1 MAVKYRNLGD
11 REVICKGDQ
20 FLMYNNKWCE
30 AMSLGN
36 TPCDVGIRYRRPIDG
51 KPRKTV
57 RSAVQHVKPKMP
69 SYKEFDEYCHSINV
83 DSVQAVYLFR
93 YLARHFGR

>member
-1 MAVKYRNLGD
+1 MS
-11 REVICKGDQ
+11 
-20 FLMYNNKWCE
+20 FNKWYE
-30 AMSLGN
+30 IQGWPELHRDKMRSAWN
-36 TPCDVGIRYRRPIDG
+36 AAKRAER
-51 KPRKTV
+51 RKTV